1 MTAMKTNKIII
12 MCMLLLFS
20 GSTFAQTQ
28 QERLT
33 RHVYTLAGDSL
44 RGRKAGSEDAAK
56 AAAYIVAQFEEI
68 GIQPFYDGGWYQP
81 FERSGK
87 TYKNVIGVIPGN
99 DPVLKD
105 EYIIIGAHYDHLGVM
120 NDQIYNGADDNA
132 SGTAT
137 IIEMARIL
145 KNQQSD
151 LKRSVIIAA
160 FDAEEIGLWGSNY
173 LAKQMDLSRVKL
185 MMSIDMVGWLE
196 KGKTLRL
203 QGAATIKDGKRL
215 LREVAEKM
223 HIDIKPKDFETSIFG
238 ATDTQSFAQRGVATL
253 YVTTGLKSP
262 YHKPEDDPELIDYKG
277 LDKVADY
284 MADVTMRCATDE
296 AFAPTGKISPIHS
309 GQRKKLEIDPTVS
322 LVNGYVAF
330 PKAGFNG
337 KSRYGVNAGLMAQLN
352 LSSHFTL
359 ETGAQYE
366 LLRAKMPDEGDLF
379 NAYLPYRQQSILV
392 PANLLVNIGGA
403 PGVDAF
409 VELGGFYGRVLT
421 TELEDAH
428 DNINPN
434 QWGLNWAF
442 GLRLGKVKIS
452 GGRRYQLNPFFVGD
466 EGLPD
471 AKLRAGSFSVGYY
484 F

>member
-1 MTAMKTNKIII
+1 MKANRII
-12 MCMLLLFS
+12 MMCLLLLVG

-56 AAAYIVAQFEEI
+56 AAAYIVNQFEEI
-68 GIQPFYDGGWYQP
+68 GIQPYFEEGWYQT
-81 FERSGK
+81 FEKYGT
-87 TYKNVIGVIPGN
+87 TYKNVVGIIPGN

-105 EYIIIGAHYDHLGVM
+105 EYIVIGAHYDHLGVM

-145 KNQQSD
+145 KSQQNE
-151 LKRSVIIAA
+151 LKRSIIVAA
-160 FDAEEIGLWGSNY
+160 FDAEEIGLWGSN
-173 LAKQMDLSRVKL
+173 DLSKKLDVSKVKL

-196 KGKTLRL
+196 KGKTLRFE
-203 QGAATIKDGKRL
+203 GVATIKDGKRL
-215 LREVAEKM
+215 LREEAEKM
-223 HIDIKPKDFETSIFG
+223 NIDIKTKNFETSIFT
-238 ATDTQSFAQRGVATL
+238 ATDTEGFAKKGVATL
-253 YVTTGLKSP
+253 AVTTGLKSP
-262 YHKPEDDPELIDYKG
+262 YHKPEDDPELIDYHG
-277 LDKVADY
+277 LDRITDY

-296 AFAPTGKISPIHS
+296 DFAPTGKVSPIHS
-309 GQRKKLEIDPTVS
+309 GKRKTLEIDPTVS
-322 LVNGYVAF
+322 LVNGNIAF
-330 PKAGFNG
+330 PKAGFDG
-337 KSRYGVNAGLMAQLN
+337 KNRYGVNAGLMAQLN
-352 LSSHFTL
+352 LSSHFAL

-379 NAYLPYRQQSILV
+379 DSYLPYRQQSILV

-421 TELEDAH
+421 AELKDAH

-434 QWGLNWAF
+434 QYGISWAF
-442 GLRLGKVKIS
+442 GFRLGKVKIS
-452 GGRRYQLNPFFVGD
+452 GSRRYQLNPFFVGD
-466 EGLPD
+466 AGLPD
-471 AKLRAGSFSVGYY
+471 ARLRAGSFSVGYY

>member
-1 MTAMKTNKIII
+1 MKTNRIITI
-12 MCMLLLFS
+12 CLLLVFC

-56 AAAYIVAQFEEI
+56 AAAYIVGQFEGI
-68 GIQPFYDGGWYQP
+68 GLQPYFEEGWYQP
-81 FERSGK
+81 FERNGN
-87 TYKNVIGVIPGN
+87 TYKNVIGLIPGN

-120 NDQIYNGADDNA
+120 DDQIYNGADDNA

-145 KNQQSD
+145 KSQQNN
-151 LKRSVIIAA
+151 LKRSIIVAA

-173 LAKQMDLSRVKL
+173 LSKKLDLSKVKL
-185 MMSIDMVGWLE
+185 MMSVDMVGWLE
-196 KGKTLRL
+196 KGKTLQI
-203 QGAATIKDGKRL
+203 QGTATIKDGKRL
-215 LREVAEKM
+215 VCEEADKM
-223 HIDIKPKDFETSIFG
+223 HIDIKPKNFETSIFG
-238 ATDTQSFAQRGVATL
+238 ATDTQGFAKKGVATL

-262 YHKPEDDPELIDYKG
+262 YHKPEDDPELIDYEG
-277 LDKVADY
+277 MDKVTDY
-284 MADVTMRCATDE
+284 MADVTLRCATDE
-296 AFAPTGKISPIHS
+296 GFAPSGKISPIHS
-309 GQRKKLEIDPTVS
+309 GKRKTLEIMPTVS
-322 LVNGYVAF
+322 LVNGNIAF

-337 KSRYGVNAGLMAQLN
+337 KSRYGVKAGFMAQVN
-352 LSSHFTL
+352 LSSHFAL

-366 LLRAKMPDEGDLF
+366 LLRAKYPDESDPF
-379 NAYLPYRQQSILV
+379 SAYLPYRQQSILV

-409 VELGGFYGRVLT
+409 LEIGGFYGRVLSAQFAEEP
-421 TELEDAH
+421 ELSID
-428 DNINPN
+428 PN
-434 QWGLNWAF
+434 QYGISWAF
-442 GLRLGKVKIS
+442 GFRLGKVRIS
-452 GGRRYQLNPFFVGD
+452 GERRYQLNPFFVG
-466 EGLPD
+466 EGLPS
-471 AKLRAGSFSVGYY
+471 ARLHAGSFSVGYY

>member
-1 MTAMKTNKIII
+1 MKTNRIITI
-12 MCMLLLFS
+12 CLLLVFC

-56 AAAYIVAQFEEI
+56 AAAYIVSQFEEI
-68 GIQPFYDGGWYQP
+68 GIQPFYDEGWYLP

-87 TYKNVIGVIPGN
+87 TYKNVIGIIPGK
-99 DPVLKD
+99 DSVLKD

-145 KNQQSD
+145 KSQQSN
-151 LKRSVIIAA
+151 LKRSVIVAA

-173 LAKQMDLSRVKL
+173 LAKQMDLSKVKL

-203 QGAATIKDGKRL
+203 EGVATIKDGKRL
-215 LREVAEKM
+215 LCEEAEKM
-223 HIDIKPKDFETSIFG
+223 HIDIKPKNFETSILG
-238 ATDTQSFAQRGVATL
+238 ATDTQDFAKRGVATL

-262 YHKPEDDPELIDYKG
+262 YHKPEDDPELIDYEG

-284 MADVTMRCATDE
+284 MADVTMRFATDE
-296 AFAPTGKISPIHS
+296 NFTPSGKISPIHS
-309 GQRKKLEIDPTVS
+309 GKRKTLEIMPSVS
-322 LVNGYVAF
+322 LVNGNVAF
-330 PKAGFNG
+330 PDAGFDG
-337 KSRYGVNAGLMAQLN
+337 KSRYGVNAGLMALLN
-352 LSSHFTL
+352 LNSHFAL
-359 ETGAQYE
+359 KAGAQYE
-366 LLRAKMPDEGDLF
+366 LLRAKYPDESDLF
-379 NAYLPYRQQSILV
+379 NSYLPYRQQSVLVPLNILV
-392 PANLLVNIGGA
+392 YIGGA
-403 PGVDAF
+403 PGVDIY
-409 VELGGFYGRVLT
+409 VEAGGFYGRVFNAEFGGES
-421 TELEDAH
+421 ELSID
-428 DNINPN
+428 PN
-434 QWGLNWAF
+434 QYGINWAIGF
-442 GLRLGKVKIS
+442 RLGKVNIS
-452 GGRRYQLNPFFVGD
+452 GSRRYQLNPLFVN
-466 EGLPD
+466 EGAPKARLH
-471 AKLRAGSFSVGYY
+471 AGSFSVGYY